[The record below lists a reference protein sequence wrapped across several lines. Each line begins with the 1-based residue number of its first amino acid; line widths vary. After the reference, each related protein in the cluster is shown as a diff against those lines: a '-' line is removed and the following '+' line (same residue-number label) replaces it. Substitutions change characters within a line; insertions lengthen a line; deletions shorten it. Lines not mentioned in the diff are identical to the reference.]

1 MHTLDRHRHLR
12 TAATT
17 FVMLALLFAGS
28 TMVLG
33 CSSGHTRSMPSTAAT
48 AATSGATAATS
59 GATAATK
66 QANGGMD
73 GMDMSPDAQVAWAA
87 RPAYVSGTSP
97 RTEEAYAF
105 ALARPDVV
113 QWMPCYCGCVAM
125 HHRSNLDCF
134 VKPDPN
140 GRIVFEEHASYCDV
154 CVNIALL
161 ARQRLGEGRS
171 LSEIRA
177 EVDRTLT
184 TGAPGTPTE
193 LPPA

>member
-1 MHTLDRHRHLR
+1 MHRYQRHRHLR
-12 TAATT
+12 AAATT
-17 FVMLALLFAGS
+17 FVMFALLLAGS
-28 TMVLG
+28 TIVLG
-33 CSSGHTRSMPSTAAT
+33 CAGGHTGSMPAT
-48 AATSGATAATS
+48 AAAAAATPT
-59 GATAATK
+59 ATPHASD
-66 QANGGMD
+66 GMD
-73 GMDMSPDAQVAWAA
+73 GMDGMEMSADAQVAWAA

-113 QWMPCYCGCVAM
+113 QWMPCYCGCAAM

-134 VKPDPN
+134 LKPEPD

-154 CVNIALL
+154 CVDTALL
-161 ARQRLGEGRS
+161 ARQRLREGRS